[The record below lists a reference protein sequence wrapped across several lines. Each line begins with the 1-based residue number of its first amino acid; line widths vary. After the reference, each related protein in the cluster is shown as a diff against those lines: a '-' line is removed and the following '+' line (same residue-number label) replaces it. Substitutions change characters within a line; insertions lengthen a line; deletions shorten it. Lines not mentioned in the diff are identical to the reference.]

1 MADKPITSFQEP
13 DLFSFGNR
21 ISQPEISEVSPNEVL
36 ILPCGSAKDPAS
48 CGMEAFK
55 RYTGPMWKE
64 ARKAMGGPENVMKYL
79 KDAGVDVKII
89 SAKFGMMDADK
100 FIGNYDQ
107 QLTPERLAEI
117 KADKTLTQTIQ
128 ETLAKYD
135 PDKVRLGTPKN
146 YTDLIT
152 DVMGRDYKSVFE
164 KGSGSGLQKK
174 GIVDYLKSKAPPV
187 EDFAGAPVLIPGKT
201 PTAASPIPASHRLP
215 APSSAVPQLPPPAS
229 AASRI
234 PAWAKTGVGRLNP
247 WANFMQLYLQG
258 LGQLPPE
265 TRETPA
271 ASGSQLSENV
281 AEGIQAFK
289 EKISVPP
296 GGIAQLPGRHRA
308 YHGTVSEKGEFP
320 LAETAMDLEHETEHV
335 TKRYGDEQLN
345 RLLGPHFSKTPDIA
359 NQFAKGVYE
368 WRKALPGG
376 ERDLHPGRV
385 IPADISTKLKKIYQP
400 VIERVAG
407 WDDLELDSAAI
418 SNDMFNV
425 VFSDPQNKQLFLD
438 IMEKKRGGPDE
449 IEKTL
454 YEQAYDNILEGNL
467 EVLRDPVEPFDNVGG
482 LRTWKGK
489 NYPVE
494 WPFDVKSTLEHMDL
508 EAPQLMGRFVRNL
521 LGTDLL
527 YGSSRQRKR
536 VVDEYKRIL
545 GEQGFEGIEYENTAP
560 KEIKGLEGKG
570 EARRS
575 FVVFDPFTG
584 ARSPFALK
592 GKNWARGGFVDK
604 PLYQEKRML

>member
-21 ISQPEISEVSPNEVL
+21 VNQPQISEVSPNEVL

-135 PDKVRLGTPKN
+135 PEKVRLGTPKN

-152 DVMGRDYKSVFE
+152 DVMGREYKSVFE

-234 PAWAKTGVGRLNP
+234 PAWAKTGLGRLNP

-258 LGQLPPE
+258 LGQLPPG

-271 ASGSQLSENV
+271 ASGSQLPENV
-281 AEGIQAFK
+281 SKGIQAFK
-289 EKISVPP
+289 ERMLVPA

-308 YHGTVSEKGEFP
+308 YHGTVSGKGQFP
-320 LAETAMDLEHETEHV
+320 LAETELDLAHKTEYV
-335 TKRYGDEQLN
+335 TPRYGDEQLN

-359 NQFAKGVYE
+359 NRFAEGLYQ
-368 WRKALPGG
+368 WRSVSGDSSPLEGQ
-376 ERDLHPGRV
+376 V
-385 IPADISTKLKKIYQP
+385 IPADISTRLKKIYQP
-400 VIERVAG
+400 LRPYTGRSGEKV
-407 WDDLELDSAAI
+407 WKSALGDAEAI

-425 VFSDPQNKQLFLD
+425 VFSDPRNKELFLD
-438 IMEKKRGGPDE
+438 ITDLWGAEPRHKVS
-449 IEKTL
+449 L
-454 YEQAYDNILEGNL
+454 AYDSVVDGTFSLLKETDRPLN
-467 EVLRDPVEPFDNVGG
+467 
-482 LRTWKGK
+482 TKGIDTDK
-489 NYPVE
+489 
-494 WPFDVKSTLEHMDL
+494 
-508 EAPQLMGRFVRNL
+508 PQLMGRFVREI

-527 YGSSRQRKR
+527 YANTDQRKR
-536 VVDEYKRIL
+536 VVEEYKRIL

-560 KEIKGLEGKG
+560 QEIEGLGEDR

-604 PLYQEKRML
+604 PLYEERRMLW

>member
-21 ISQPEISEVSPNEVL
+21 VNQPQISEVSPNEVL
-36 ILPCGSAKDPAS
+36 ILQCGSAKDPAS

-135 PDKVRLGTPKN
+135 PEKVRLGTPKN

-296 GGIAQLPGRHRA
+296 GGTDIL
-308 YHGTVSEKGEFP
+308 S
-320 LAETAMDLEHETEHV
+320 
-335 TKRYGDEQLN
+335 LN
-345 RLLGPHFSKTPDIA
+345 A
-359 NQFAKGVYE
+359 
-368 WRKALPGG
+368 
-376 ERDLHPGRV
+376 
-385 IPADISTKLKKIYQP
+385 
-400 VIERVAG
+400 
-407 WDDLELDSAAI
+407 
-418 SNDMFNV
+418 
-425 VFSDPQNKQLFLD
+425 
-438 IMEKKRGGPDE
+438 
-449 IEKTL
+449 
-454 YEQAYDNILEGNL
+454 
-467 EVLRDPVEPFDNVGG
+467 
-482 LRTWKGK
+482 
-489 NYPVE
+489 
-494 WPFDVKSTLEHMDL
+494 
-508 EAPQLMGRFVRNL
+508 
-521 LGTDLL
+521 
-527 YGSSRQRKR
+527 
-536 VVDEYKRIL
+536 
-545 GEQGFEGIEYENTAP
+545 
-560 KEIKGLEGKG
+560 
-570 EARRS
+570 
-575 FVVFDPFTG
+575 
-584 ARSPFALK
+584 
-592 GKNWARGGFVDK
+592 
-604 PLYQEKRML
+604 

>member
-1 MADKPITSFQEP
+1 
-13 DLFSFGNR
+13 
-21 ISQPEISEVSPNEVL
+21 
-36 ILPCGSAKDPAS
+36 
-48 CGMEAFK
+48 
-55 RYTGPMWKE
+55 
-64 ARKAMGGPENVMKYL
+64 
-79 KDAGVDVKII
+79 
-89 SAKFGMMDADK
+89 
-100 FIGNYDQ
+100 
-107 QLTPERLAEI
+107 
-117 KADKTLTQTIQ
+117 
-128 ETLAKYD
+128 LAKYD
-135 PDKVRLGTPKN
+135 PEKVRLGTPKK

-187 EDFAGAPVLIPGKT
+187 EDFSGAPVLIPGKT

-247 WANFMQLYLQG
+247 LANFLQLYLQG
-258 LGQLPPE
+258 LKHLPPE

-281 AEGIQAFK
+281 AKGIQAFK

-296 GGIAQLPGRHRA
+296 GGVAQLPGRHRV
-308 YHGTVSEKGEFP
+308 YHGTVSEKGQFP
-320 LAETAMDLEHETEHV
+320 LPESEMDLEHEKEHA
-335 TKRYGDEQLN
+335 TKRSDAEQLN

-359 NQFAKGVYE
+359 NQFAKGIYE
-368 WRKALPGG
+368 WKKALPGG

-400 VIERVAG
+400 VKGHGFVGGSEGAPRTH

-438 IMEKKRGGPDE
+438 IMEKKHGAPHE
-449 IEKTL
+449 FKEKYASL
-454 YEQAYDNILEGNL
+454 YGQAYDSILEGNL
-467 EVLRDPVEPFDNVGG
+467 EVLRDPVKESTDIGG
-482 LRTWKGK
+482 LATWKGE
-489 NYPVE
+489 NYPE
-494 WPFDVKSTLEHMDL
+494 AWWPFDVKSTLEHMNL
-508 EAPQLMGRFVRNL
+508 EEPQLMGRFVRNL

-527 YGSSRQRKR
+527 YGSSKQRTR
-536 VVDEYKRIL
+536 VVEEYKRIL